1 MLVEYGFSHVDNVT
15 ENKLDQNVAFNLGL
29 SKTRKPFLHFFA
41 IVDLNSKRT
50 VWRAWT
56 KIFYSIAAKPSMGL
70 FNVPQCQIT
79 KDNIQ
84 SDDLFSLILLV
95 VQCYHM
101 QKRDS
106 YKTVV
111 AISHGFSIS
120 NRLSWWFYYDVLYS
134 VKGVP
139 LDQSI
144 LWHSWRNRLKQ
155 KLRRGPV
162 SEGHWSC
169 TIASQHTRKCS

>member
-1 MLVEYGFSHVDNVT
+1 MLVELGLGHVDNVT
-15 ENKLDQNVAFNLGL
+15 KNKLDQNVASNLGL
-29 SKTRKPFLHFFA
+29 SKTRMPFLHFPA

-95 VQCYHM
+95 VQSYHM

-111 AISHGFSIS
+111 TISHGFSIS
-120 NRLSWWFYYDVLYS
+120 IRPFWWFYYDVLYS
-134 VKGVP
+134 VKGFP
-139 LDQSI
+139 LDQSS
-144 LWHSWRNRLKQ
+144 LWHSWKNSLKRE
-155 KLRRGPV
+155 LHRGPV
-162 SEGHWSC
+162 SEGHWSW
-169 TIASQHTRKCS
+169 TIVSQGTRKCS